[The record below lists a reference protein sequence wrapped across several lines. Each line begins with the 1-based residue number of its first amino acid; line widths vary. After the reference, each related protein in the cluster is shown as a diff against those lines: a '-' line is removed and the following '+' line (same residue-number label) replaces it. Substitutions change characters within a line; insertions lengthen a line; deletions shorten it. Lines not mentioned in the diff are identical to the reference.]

1 MNKILTGIV
10 SVLLVAGIVG
20 MYIPNVS
27 ATLMEESC
35 TGNSALGQQPS
46 SSAEQGPMQDQG
58 SGSDAQSIGPE
69 FNALTGN
76 SLNLNSQQNGDCL
89 SSLDGINEVPSNGL
103 ESENPLASTAALQ
116 NSTN

>member
-10 SVLLVAGIVG
+10 SALLVAGIVG
-20 MYIPNVS
+20 MYVPNVS
-27 ATLMEESC
+27 ATLMGESC
-35 TGNSALGQQPS
+35 TGNSALGQEAS
-46 SSAEQGPMQDQG
+46 SSAEQGPIQDQA

-89 SSLDGINEVPSNGL
+89 SPLNGLEVPSDGF
-103 ESENPLASTAALQ
+103 ESENPLAPTAALQ